1 MANGDVC
8 LKLTYWAGWIIAI
21 ATFAY
26 KAFTFT
32 NAGLAVA
39 TRMRV
44 APYQLLETS
53 ALLFLICIAQT
64 VYSLTE
70 KRPSS
75 AKQLRASN

>member
-1 MANGDVC
+1 MANGDGC

-39 TRMRV
+39 TAGCSLPV
-44 APYQLLETS
+44 AGDERAPFPDLYCPNGIFIDRKKTQLS
-53 ALLFLICIAQT
+53 
-64 VYSLTE
+64 
-70 KRPSS
+70 
-75 AKQLRASN
+75 